1 MNFEKLMK
9 QAAAEYNTTC
19 EEVETEIRKAIR
31 AAGYDMEPEIF
42 IALAAAKVNDEMNK
56 KRD

>member
-1 MNFEKLMK
+1 MNFKKLIK
-9 QAAAEYNTTC
+9 QTAAEYNTTT

-42 IALAAAKVNDEMNK
+42 IALAAAKVNYEINK
-56 KRD
+56 KCD